1 MPDSTPNQSDILI
14 LSEKL
19 IDALDTDNE
28 LSDKE
33 EAVLAKLEFV
43 IESKLFMQDSREDPE
58 EFLLERFKNRL
69 VEFEQEYPSFSS
81 VIRRISNSLS
91 NMGV

>member
-1 MPDSTPNQSDILI
+1 MSDSTANQNDILI

-19 IDALDTDNE
+19 MQALDSDHD

-33 EAVLAKLEFV
+33 EAVLTKLEFM
-43 IESKLFMQDSREDPE
+43 IESKLFLQDSREAPD
-58 EFLLERFKNRL
+58 EFLLERFKDRL
-69 VEFEQEYPSFSS
+69 VEFEQEHPSLAGL
-81 VIRRISNSLS
+81 VRRISNSLS